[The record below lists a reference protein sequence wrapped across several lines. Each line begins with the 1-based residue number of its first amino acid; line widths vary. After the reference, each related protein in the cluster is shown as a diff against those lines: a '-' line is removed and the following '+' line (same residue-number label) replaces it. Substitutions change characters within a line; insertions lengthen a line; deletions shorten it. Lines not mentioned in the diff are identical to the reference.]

1 MSRVN
6 STAKMQKEKNTETKK
21 MKEKKKT
28 AKQLTNGERLQEML
42 RLIKKKKRVSVA
54 WLSEHFGISKS
65 LTVSLVKKL
74 SKKGHNITLS
84 EGEGRS
90 KFVQLNLSEDGE
102 FRNDTIN
109 IKDAGEHIRIG
120 FIAEP
125 RFGSLQCQNSLLHWI
140 YKEIFERHDVN
151 FVVVAGGLIAGKPTP
166 TIAPDVFLKEP
177 EEVAEYVF
185 KHFPKTRKF
194 KTYIVAGKRDLSF
207 QAKDGFNIMNAICE
221 RDDLAHAGALEAIFN
236 VRGVKIK
243 VMSPYDDN
251 SPQGISYGP
260 QKNAEKTSDNFNI
273 MVFGGTHERSEIP
286 GYGQEN
292 SLLVTVPSLHTQMR
306 RQARK
311 GLRPKLGCTIIDL
324 HFKEKG
330 EGWSID
336 LDKDVEVRHF
346 NLDNYAVS
354 NDWSVT
360 SKDFESC
367 GLSELEFKVVN
378 WLIDER
384 GLSGGEISRRLDMSK
399 NDVKKLISG
408 IREKN
413 PVLNIT
419 INQASKRYVF
429 PPILKNKF
437 SPIPIKYD
445 DVFIS
450 KTKEVSM
457 ACTHFGSKEDMPDVV
472 AKAFEDAVIDGVR
485 AIYIAGDIT
494 EGPGASGYRGH
505 QFDVRCPTLDELE
518 DYTIAK
524 FPKVKLKVDPARPIV
539 KPELRYDDEGKPY
552 YEEVIVKDGD
562 MYIPVYI
569 INGNHDAWANNSV
582 GHSIARTLAM
592 RMPERV
598 CFIGS
603 RDGSITQQGSRV
615 VDGVYH
621 SLIHGSGGIGYAM
634 SQKLQ
639 KFVSAMRRK
648 KEGIGFPRVLHA
660 GNWHLAYLLFQE
672 ELGLL
677 CASFKY
683 GDEFHETHGLVSWIG
698 MYVVEI
704 FADKQGN
711 LTQVV
716 ASYKNY
722 RQYALSLK
730 KK

>member
-1 MSRVN
+1 
-6 STAKMQKEKNTETKK
+6 

-28 AKQLTNGERLQEML
+28 VKQLTNGERLKEML

-54 WLSEHFGISKS
+54 WLSEHFGISKN

-109 IKDAGEHIRIG
+109 IKDVGEHIRIG

-125 RFGSLQCQNSLLHWI
+125 RFGSFQCQNSLLHWI
-140 YKEIFERHDVN
+140 YKEIFEREGVN

-166 TIAPDVFLKEP
+166 TIAPDVFIKEP
-177 EEVAEYVF
+177 EEVAGYVL

-207 QAKDGFNIMNAICE
+207 QAKEGFNIMNAICE

-251 SPQGISYGP
+251 SPQGVSYGP
-260 QKNAEKTSDNFNI
+260 QKNAEKSGEDINI

-286 GYGQEN
+286 DYGPN
-292 SLLVTVPSLHTQMR
+292 NTLLVTVPSLHTQIR

-311 GLRPKLGCTIIDL
+311 GLVPKIGCTIIDL
-324 HFKEKG
+324 HFSEKG
-330 EGWSID
+330 EDWSIN
-336 LDKDVEVRHF
+336 LDKDVLVRHF
-346 NLDNYAVS
+346 NLDNYVVQ
-354 NDWSVT
+354 NDWTVT
-360 SKDFESC
+360 PEDFKDI
-367 GLSELEFKVVN
+367 GLSEIEFQVVK
-378 WLIDER
+378 WLIEER
-384 GLSGGEISRRLDMSK
+384 GLSAGELSRRLSLSK
-399 NDVKKLISG
+399 NDIKKLIST
-408 IREKN
+408 IREKD
-413 PVLNIT
+413 PRLNIEM
-419 INQASKRYVF
+419 NQVSKRYDF

-437 SPIPIKYD
+437 TPLPFKYE
-445 DVFIS
+445 DVFIR

-472 AKAFEDAVIDGVR
+472 SKAFEDAVAEGVR

-505 QFDVRCPTLDELE
+505 QFDVKCSTLDELE
-518 DYTIAK
+518 DYTVAK
-524 FPKVKLKVDPARPIV
+524 FPRVKIKVDPKDPITIA
-539 KPELRYDDEGKPY
+539 KLCYDKEGKPFY
-552 YEEVIVKDGD
+552 KEVVIKEGEIF
-562 MYIPVYI
+562 IPVYI

-592 RMPERV
+592 RMPNRV

-603 RDGSITQQGSRV
+603 CDGSITQQGSRV
-615 VDGVYH
+615 VDGVFNK
-621 SLIHGSGGIGYAM
+621 LIHGSGGIGYTM

-648 KEGIGFPRVLHA
+648 KEGVGLPRVLHA
-660 GNWHLAYLLFQE
+660 GNWHVAYLLFQE

-677 CASFKY
+677 GASFKY
-683 GDEFHETHGLVSWIG
+683 GDEFHETHGLVSWVG
-698 MYVVEI
+698 MYIVEL
-704 FADKQGN
+704 FADKNGN
-711 LTQVV
+711 LTQVA
-716 ASYKNY
+716 ASYRNY

-730 KK
+730 K